1 MDCFLYDCSQNE
13 CYRLILVFSITIGK
27 FLGFWSLI
35 LNMNCFL
42 YGCSRNECYRVDS
55 FFGQE
60 DNNLGRI
67 FYKEVS
73 PLIPGIFHGCNA
85 TVFAYGATGSGK
97 TYTMQV
103 RHNKTKSLR

>member
-1 MDCFLYDCSQNE
+1 M
-13 CYRLILVFSITIGK
+13 
-27 FLGFWSLI
+27 
-35 LNMNCFL
+35 
-42 YGCSRNECYRVDS
+42 DS

-103 RHNKTKSLR
+103 RQNKRKSPRWFLFVYQENQEKEIKEHKF